1 MGSSD
6 HSGPTGFDELV
17 HPTADETLFRRV
29 AMVDESNREMSKDD
43 PRQDLGNSTD
53 ARDGARTDEARPV
66 PHEGRWSLLGCLL
79 ATVSGVLVGMVA
91 MCASPNPGR
100 AAAVV
105 DPAPPTHID
114 PAPGDPSPEELL
126 PPDEEARGSDGQG
139 SRGPR

>member
-6 HSGPTGFDELV
+6 HSGSTGLDELV
-17 HPTADETLFRRV
+17 HPTADETLCRRA
-29 AMVDESNREMSKDD
+29 AMMDDSNREMSEDD
-43 PRQDLGNSTD
+43 PRQDLGTSTD
-53 ARDGARTDEARPV
+53 ARDDARPDEARPV
-66 PHEGRWSLLGCLL
+66 PHDGRWSLLGCLL

-105 DPAPPTHID
+105 DPTPPTHVD
-114 PAPGDPSPEELL
+114 PAPGDPRPEEPS
-126 PPDEEARGSDGQG
+126 PPNAEARGSDGQG